1 MKNHSKSL
9 ADSNQL
15 HYKVNVV
22 LPYPILIEQVNLKVS
37 NHGKKQSKFSQVY
50 QLVTI
55 QNEREDLLLKSAFS
69 ECVTRNSKI
78 EYNLIGVCRSL
89 TLIFVKDASAD
100 QAVELDQIKVK
111 LNTQAESIEMEDRI
125 IAQGNIESLINDE
138 EDDFRILDSLPVDLL
153 PKQERLFNQLLTSI
167 EIVGFNLMAV
177 PAITN
182 LTYFMN

>member
-1 MKNHSKSL
+1 
-9 ADSNQL
+9 
-15 HYKVNVV
+15 
-22 LPYPILIEQVNLKVS
+22 
-37 NHGKKQSKFSQVY
+37 
-50 QLVTI
+50 
-55 QNEREDLLLKSAFS
+55 
-69 ECVTRNSKI
+69 
-78 EYNLIGVCRSL
+78 
-89 TLIFVKDASAD
+89 
-100 QAVELDQIKVK
+100 
-111 LNTQAESIEMEDRI
+111 MEDRI